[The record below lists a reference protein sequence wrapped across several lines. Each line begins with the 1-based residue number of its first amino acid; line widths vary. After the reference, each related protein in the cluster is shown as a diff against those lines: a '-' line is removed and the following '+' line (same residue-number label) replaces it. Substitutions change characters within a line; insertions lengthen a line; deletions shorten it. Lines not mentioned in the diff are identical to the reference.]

1 MIENRDIVIVGI
13 QPWNIEI
20 GSNCKNIAM
29 EMSKHNRV
37 LYINPPL
44 GRLSYLREANHK
56 INIDRA
62 NVIKGKK
69 EPLTSISNNLWEYNP
84 KTIMEPI
91 NKISFNFLFDS
102 LNRMNS
108 KRFSKEIN
116 KAVAELGFRNY
127 ILFNDSSMF
136 IGNYL
141 DEYLNYDSQI
151 YYIRDN
157 LINSPNPY
165 WNTQGKRMEERII
178 KKADVVVT
186 NSTYYCEYA
195 KNYNSSS
202 FMVGQGCDT
211 SMFDFKNQSIITSAE
226 FDSIKQPIIGY
237 VGSITEK
244 RLDIELIK
252 FIAVT
257 KPNWSIVLVGPE
269 DESFKNSNLHQIEN
283 IHFLGSKPEKNLPQ
297 YINGFDV
304 CLNPQLLNNT
314 TIGNYPRKIDEY
326 LVMGKPVVA
335 TKTKAME
342 YFSDHTYLGVT
353 KEDYVA
359 LIQKALDEDSTEL
372 ACLRREFGL
381 THSWKNN
388 VDEIWKALHSVK
400 INTINNNL

>member
-195 KNYNSSS
+195 KNYNPSS

-211 SMFDFKNQSIITSAE
+211 SMFDYKTQNKQIPDE
-226 FDSIKQPIIGY
+226 LKEIKQPIIGY
-237 VGSITEK
+237 VGSITKK
-244 RLDIELIK
+244 RLDIELIE
-252 FIAVT
+252 FIANT
-257 KPNWSIVLVGPE
+257 NPQWSIVLVGPE
-269 DESFKNSNLHQIEN
+269 DDSFKNSSLHQINN
-283 IHFLGSKPEKNLPQ
+283 IVFLGSKPEKELPN
-297 YINGFDV
+297 YISGFDV
-304 CLNPQLLNNT
+304 CLNPQVLNNT

-326 LVMGKPVVA
+326 LAMGKPVVA
-335 TKTKAME
+335 TKTTAME
-342 YFSDHTYLGVT
+342 YFSDYTYLGNT
-353 KEDYVA
+353 KVDYVN
-359 LIQKALDEDSTEL
+359 LIQKAIAENSQEL
-372 ACLRREFGL
+372 AEKRRAFAL
-381 THSWKNN
+381 THSWENN
-388 VDEIWKALHSVK
+388 VNEIWKALELTTK
-400 INTINNNL
+400 K